1 MLTPSR
7 APFLASGH
15 PHGAE
20 SRTMRILLV
29 NPPNCGRSIPEER
42 YGLSSIKQIFRGE
55 PLALETIAGNLG
67 GYEVALL
74 DLKVDSDG
82 LDSVLETFRPDLV
95 GFTAVTCEAPTV
107 RALAARAK
115 EACSATV
122 VVGGI
127 HASNDPDYFNVAPV
141 DFVVIGLGKASFREL
156 VDALKRGERRPDISG
171 VASTTPG
178 RPLAFRRRTYGPADL
193 LEELPPRYDLVADKR
208 QHYTLLGHPMGFVA
222 SAYGCPFDC
231 SFCCIAGQA
240 GGSYLS
246 CAVETVLR
254 DIRLLGEVPIIRLVD
269 ANTFGNVGH
278 ARRLCKAIAA
288 AQLGKQFLG
297 DVRSDTVVRH
307 PDLMREWHAAGLRT
321 VVIGFEEI
329 SDTGLAQ
336 MNKENRE
343 AVNREAIAIL
353 REIGITIVGD
363 FIVDPG
369 YGHDDFDRLHAY
381 LQANPIDLPI
391 FTVMTPL
398 PGTALHRVWRERIVN
413 HDLDYYTLANAVVP
427 TRLGDGEFYRR
438 YAELF
443 QLTHPKAKI

>member
-1 MLTPSR
+1 
-7 APFLASGH
+7 
-15 PHGAE
+15 
-20 SRTMRILLV
+20 MRILLV

-42 YGLSSIKQIFRGE
+42 YGLTSIKQIFRGE
-55 PLALETIAGNLG
+55 PLALETLAGNLAG
-67 GYEVALL
+67 HDVALL
-74 DLKVDSDG
+74 DLKVDPDG
-82 LDSVLETFRPDLV
+82 LAAALTGFSPDLV
-95 GFTAVTCEAPTV
+95 GITAVTCEAQT
-107 RALAARAK
+107 ARQIA
-115 EACSATV
+115 ATV
-122 VVGGI
+122 KADAAATTVVGGI
-127 HASNDPDYFNVAPV
+127 HASNDPEFFNSEEI
-141 DFVVIGLGKASFREL
+141 DFVVIGLGKASFRQL
-156 VDALKRGERRPDISG
+156 ADALERGERRPRIPG
-171 VASTTPG
+171 VAVTSPA
-178 RPLAFRRRTYGPADL
+178 RPLAFSPRSYGPGDL
-193 LEELPPRYDLVADKR
+193 LQALPPRYDLVADKR

-231 SFCCIAGQA
+231 NFCCIAGQA

-246 CAVETVLR
+246 CSIETVLR
-254 DIRLLGEVPIIRLVD
+254 DVRLLGEVPIIRLVD

-278 ARRLCKAIAA
+278 ARSLCRAIAA
-288 AQLGKQFLG
+288 AGLGKQFLG

-329 SDTGLAQ
+329 SDAGLAQ

-363 FIVDPG
+363 FIVDPA
-369 YGHDDFDRLHAY
+369 YGHDDFDRLYAY

-398 PGTALHRVWRERIVN
+398 PGTALHRAWRERIVT

-427 TRLGDGEFYRR
+427 TRLGDAEFYRR

-443 QLTHPKAKI
+443 QLTHPQAKI